1 MKVPERDYV
10 PREYPDRIQLVD
22 DDGKPIRSVSGNVV
36 SLPMMDQFGFFR
48 TERAQYD
55 QRFGTLE
62 KKYLYRANVWNIWD
76 QWFARDAQGRVLK
89 HENGSN
95 VALRFHDQA
104 GTPLPCWTMA
114 PERV

>member
-10 PREYPDRIQLVD
+10 PREYPDRIPLVD
-22 DDGKPIRSVSGNVV
+22 DEGNPIRSVSGNAV

-76 QWFARDAQGRVLK
+76 QWFARDAQGRILK
-89 HENGSN
+89 HENGDN
-95 VALRFHDQA
+95 VL
-104 GTPLPCWTMA
+104 LPYK
-114 PERV
+114 ERKVRPIVYFLNAEWP